1 MDQKS
6 LVLVKSAVKGTKTKG
21 PKEIIEYTETV
32 VDNAEEVTAQAL
44 KDMAANGVKMGKERE
59 LVLIIMIME
68 ILVIKDI
75 LLII

>member
-1 MDQKS
+1 MDILLNMRNK
-6 LVLVKSAVKGTKTKG
+6 
-21 PKEIIEYTETV
+21 KEY
-32 VDNAEEVTAQAL
+32 NL
-44 KDMAANGVKMGKERE
+44 KDNLKMGKERE